1 MNIIFQNILLAIIA
15 LAITPF
21 MQALIKRY
29 AKEEPIFNKEF
40 FNDIKFNKIIALI
53 TPILIIALLYKY
65 GISTTFFI
73 YSFISIILVILTF
86 VDIKAQIIPNEL
98 NFIGFLVGIV
108 IAYIVAVKDILLSFD
123 LLLGMITGAGIF
135 IFIALFALVVYRKEG
150 MGIGDIKLMGMLGL
164 FLGVYN
170 IVQVFIISFL
180 VGAIISIFLLVA
192 KIKKSTDYIPF
203 GPFIVVAT
211 IFTMFV
217 PATQTIEYIT
227 TFLR

>member
-40 FNDIKFNKIIALI
+40 FKDIKFNKIIALI
-53 TPILIIALLYKY
+53 TPILIIALLYKH
-65 GISTTFFI
+65 GISNTFFI

-108 IAYIVAVKDILLSFD
+108 IAYIVAVKDMLLSFD

-135 IFIALFALVVYRKEG
+135 ILIALFALVVYRKEG

-170 IVQVFIISFL
+170 IIQVFIISFL

-203 GPFIVVAT
+203 GPFIVIAT